1 VPPEEWIEIPVPSL
15 VDPTVFELARTQLE
29 ENRRRKRRQKT
40 GASWL
45 LQGLTVCRRCGYAYY
60 GKAAPR
66 SRKYDPTNI
75 LRYYRCTGADGY
87 RFSGA
92 AVCDNGPVRSDQL
105 EQVVWD
111 QVKALLEQPDR
122 VAHEYRRR
130 IAQARDGAAAPDEIL
145 HLDRQ
150 ISSLRRGIGRLID
163 SYAEGVIDKAEF
175 EPRITGLKQR
185 MSQLEERHEA
195 ALEAAAAERDLSL
208 VISRLEDFSARV
220 TEGLDALDE
229 RGRQEIVR
237 ALVRRIEID
246 DPGIEVIFRVPS
258 LDGPA
263 GPPTL
268 TKTNASWHH
277 CSGVRRTHPRLAWPL
292 PQTRQ
297 GLGMPQPQGAGL
309 PPPRLHPPHAAKA
322 MQSCMMFPDRLLC
335 RVSTSPRV
343 AA

>member
-1 VPPEEWIEIPVPSL
+1 MPPEGEWIGNARFPPL

-246 DPGIEVIFRVPS
+246 DPGIEVISTGVPS
-258 LDGPA
+258 LGDGPA
-263 GPPTL
+263 GPPFL

-277 CSGVRRTHPRLAWPL
+277 CSGVRRANVRLDDPRWRHLLRDYEKRIDCSEAMIHVALGSVLPL
-292 PQTRQ
+292 RWSIARDQAFSD
-297 GLGMPQPQGAGL
+297 GL
-309 PPPRLHPPHAAKA
+309 
-322 MQSCMMFPDRLLC
+322 
-335 RVSTSPRV
+335 
-343 AA
+343 

>member
-1 VPPEEWIEIPVPSL
+1 MPPEEWIEIPVPSL

-229 RGRQEIVR
+229 RGRRLFARSSTALKSTTPVSRSFSEFRHSMALRDR
-237 ALVRRIEID
+237 A
-246 DPGIEVIFRVPS
+246 
-258 LDGPA
+258 
-263 GPPTL
+263 L

-277 CSGVRRTHPRLAWPL
+277 CDPHFWMTWVKITPAPHPLDRLAML
-292 PQTRQ
+292 NTVRST
-297 GLGMPQPQGAGL
+297 LARVVVANADENDVL
-309 PPPRLHPPHAAKA
+309 E
-322 MQSCMMFPDRLLC
+322 
-335 RVSTSPRV
+335 RVSTAFEALLLAVFPPDGHDK
-343 AA
+343 